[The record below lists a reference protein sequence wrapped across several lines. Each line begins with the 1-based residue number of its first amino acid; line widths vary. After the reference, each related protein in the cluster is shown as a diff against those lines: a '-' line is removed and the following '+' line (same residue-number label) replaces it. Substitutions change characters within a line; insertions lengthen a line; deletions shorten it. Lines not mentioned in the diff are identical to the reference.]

1 MALFEFNGKRPRV
14 DPSAYVH
21 PSAVLIGDVTIG
33 ACCYIA
39 PFASL
44 RGDFGA
50 VVVECGSNVQDG
62 CVLHTGVDN
71 HCWLGVDSHVGHGAI
86 VHGATLEPN
95 TMIGMHAVVMDG
107 VVVGEASI
115 VAACAF
121 VRKDWRVPPA
131 RAGGGCAGARGA
143 PAERRGDSREVV
155 WNAGVSATRD
165 GLIAHVARSGLT
177 ANGFVVRACRAKCA
191 CYVLQL

>member
-50 VVVECGSNVQDG
+50 VVVERGSNVQDG

-121 VRKDWRVPPA
+121 VRKDWRVPPRVLVAGVPGRVA
-131 RAGGGCAGARGA
+131 RLLSDEEIRAKSSGTRVYQQLAADCLRTL
-143 PAERRGDSREVV
+143 REVV
-155 WNAGVSATRD
+155 
-165 GLIAHVARSGLT
+165 
-177 ANGFVVRACRAKCA
+177 
-191 CYVLQL
+191 

>member
-1 MALFEFNGKRPRV
+1 MALYEFNGKRPRV

-21 PSAVLIGDVTIG
+21 PGAVLIGDVTVG
-33 ACCYIA
+33 ACCYIG

-50 VVVECGSNVQDG
+50 VVVERGSNVQDA

-71 HCWLGVDSHVGHGAI
+71 TCRLGVDSHIGHGAI

-95 TMIGMHAVVMDG
+95 TMVGMHAVVMDG
-107 VVVGEASI
+107 AVLGEASI

-121 VRKDWRVPPA
+121 VKKDWHVPP
-131 RAGGGCAGARGA
+131 R
-143 PAERRGDSREVV
+143 VLV
-155 WNAGVSATRD
+155 AGVPGR
-165 GLIAHVARSGLT
+165 
-177 ANGFVVRACRAKCA
+177 VVRRLDEEEIRAKSSGTRV
-191 CYVLQL
+191 YQQLAADCLRTMRSV